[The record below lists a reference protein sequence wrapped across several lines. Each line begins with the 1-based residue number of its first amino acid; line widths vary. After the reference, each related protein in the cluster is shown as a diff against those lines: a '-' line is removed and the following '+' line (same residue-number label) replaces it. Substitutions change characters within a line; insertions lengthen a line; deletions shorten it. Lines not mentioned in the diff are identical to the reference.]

1 MVKELSNIIFLWPYA
16 FLLLPL
22 PLIVARFS
30 STLQWSIPTLRFSLT
45 ERIAKHYKN
54 HLPATIRSSRSF
66 MSVLPWALLV
76 IAIARPVTIDKNI
89 TILQDGYDI
98 ILAVDLSSSMSA
110 LDYSNKKQTINRLE
124 AVRGVLANHFVTK
137 RPGDRIGMVVFAE
150 EAFLY
155 SPLTFNHKAIEQML
169 TDMRIGMAGESTA
182 IGDAIAISTS
192 ALQNSTS
199 KNKIIILLTDGV
211 DNASS
216 IKPIQA
222 ARISKNN
229 SIRIYTIGIGKN
241 GLVPIPLDSGQIIMG
256 QMPIDE
262 ETLSEIA
269 NITQGIYARAKT
281 LKELEA
287 IYKHINE
294 LEKSPAFNDTFVS
307 YTSLHYWPLS
317 LFLFLIMFNLISK
330 THVQF
335 FRNSFS
341 KL

>member
-1 MVKELSNIIFLWPYA
+1 
-16 FLLLPL
+16 
-22 PLIVARFS
+22 
-30 STLQWSIPTLRFSLT
+30 
-45 ERIAKHYKN
+45 
-54 HLPATIRSSRSF
+54 
-66 MSVLPWALLV
+66 
-76 IAIARPVTIDKNI
+76 
-89 TILQDGYDI
+89 
-98 ILAVDLSSSMSA
+98 
-110 LDYSNKKQTINRLE
+110 
-124 AVRGVLANHFVTK
+124 
-137 RPGDRIGMVVFAE
+137 
-150 EAFLY
+150 
-155 SPLTFNHKAIEQML
+155 ML

-182 IGDAIAISTS
+182 IGDAIAISTA

-222 ARISKNN
+222 AQISKNN
-229 SIRIYTIGIGKN
+229 SVRIYTIGIGKN

-269 NITQGIYARAKT
+269 NITQGIYARVKT
-281 LKELEA
+281 LKELED
-287 IYKHINE
+287 IYKNINK
-294 LEKSPAFNDTFVS
+294 LEKSPAINDTFVS
-307 YTSLHYWPLS
+307 YNSLHYWPLS

-341 KL
+341 KS